1 MVDTFDIEEDG
12 GGTRVGVVIYSD
24 APTMEISLGN
34 GLSKEDLIKAIHVRE
49 NNLFMLSASD
59 NCP

>member
-24 APTMEISLGN
+24 APRMEISLGN
-34 GLSKEDLIKAIHVRE
+34 GLSKEDLIKAIHVRK
-49 NNLFMLSASD
+49 
-59 NCP
+59 